1 MQITFF
7 IPVFILGYV
16 FAYLYQKSNSIW
28 PGIIIHALVNGLAL
42 TAVYSLT

>member
-1 MQITFF
+1 MQIAFF
-7 IPVFILGYV
+7 IPAFALGYA

-28 PGIIIHALVNGLAL
+28 PGITIHALVNGLAL